1 MGEMV
6 MKKLFSKDNFLFPTF
21 NNRQSKQSI
30 FVSISI
36 AILFVLSSF
45 LFLHALYGFVNA
57 IGSFVSGSTDVMI
70 KDLLRI
76 LPLIVCFL
84 MTLWTMFLFH
94 ALHRNV
100 NDERR
105 EKSLKK
111 NSIVIASFGAFNI
124 VYIIVCLIVGKFS
137 SIVEGSPFP
146 IYPLDTLLY
155 SLLFIAIACF
165 VFFYSKKLAEK
176 IPYVVPSRGPIVTK
190 ARFFYCFGMAI
201 WMLVALYS
209 FAGFTHGLFII
220 DFRHGY
226 QAFSIALLFMFLV
239 NVVFIVFWEF
249 YYNELKVEARKQLL
263 LPLAICGTCLSLIST
278 IFYFVAL
285 GLNLDGPANVGFGV
299 LPVTFAASVNI
310 ATLILVFAPVIVS
323 IIALIKGFLIRKK

>member
-6 MKKLFSKDNFLFPTF
+6 MKKLFYKDNFLFPTF

-45 LFLHALYGFVNA
+45 LFLHALYGFVDA

-70 KDLLRI
+70 KDILRI

-84 MTLWTMFLFH
+84 MTLWTMLLFH
-94 ALHRNV
+94 TLHRNV

-111 NSIVIASFGAFNI
+111 NSIVVASFGVFNI
-124 VYIIVCLIVGKFS
+124 VYVIVCLIVGKFS

-165 VFFYSKKLAEK
+165 VFFYSKKSAEK